1 MERKRSRAA
10 TEPPEPRAATP
21 GGDEDT
27 QDITTEFSSDSA
39 AQPRHSTN
47 GSNGS
52 SAPNGVRRVTGAV
65 GPASEPATVTRTLT
79 AEQAQE
85 AAAASRHARATR
97 VLPTPRKR
105 PEIPSLPPAAHAPTR
120 LAPLMLVLFEMFVD
134 VLAIAAA
141 FSFSYWLRFESDIF
155 RRYAE
160 PDIATYL
167 TMLGVTVATLIV
179 TFYFSKLYNLKRGA
193 SRVDEFYKI
202 AAAVS
207 MGTVLSLAT
216 NSLIL
221 GDKFVYSRQ
230 ILLMG
235 WLFAIVFVTLGRVAY
250 GVIVGELRRRGVD
263 RARVLVVGTGPTA
276 YLVVMRLDRH
286 RTLGYKV
293 LGMVD
298 NTYDDNGTAPSI
310 GHVPVLG
317 NLSNLADLV
326 RREKVDEVI
335 IALQGASD
343 ADMRDILDIIQDES
357 VSVKIYP
364 DAFQLMTQNEVTVGE
379 LGGLPLLSVK
389 DVALRGWNRRIKRA
403 FDIAFS
409 SVVLVLTAPLLLLL
423 AALVKLSSP
432 GPVFF
437 IQDRVGLDGRPFK
450 LVKFRTMRTESD
462 PALVPKMRD
471 DLPGWTV
478 PNDPRRTKIGM
489 FLRRFSLDE
498 LPQFYNVLIGEMSV
512 VGPRPEQPEYVQE
525 FAQRIYRYMSRHREK
540 AGITGWAQVNG
551 LRGDSS
557 IEYRTAADLYYV
569 ENWSVLFDL
578 KIIARTIV
586 AMLFGKNAY

>member
-1 MERKRSRAA
+1 MDDAQA
-10 TEPPEPRAATP
+10 HTTEPSNDAAP
-21 GGDEDT
+21 DNE
-27 QDITTEFSSDSA
+27 
-39 AQPRHSTN
+39 RN
-47 GSNGS
+47 GSNG
-52 SAPNGVRRVTGAV
+52 ANGVRRVTGSVSAP
-65 GPASEPATVTRTLT
+65 GPSPVTRTLT
-79 AEQAQE
+79 AEQAQQ
-85 AAAASRHARATR
+85 AATAAREARATR
-97 VLPTPRKR
+97 VLPASRRR
-105 PEIPSLPPAAHAPTR
+105 PEIPPLPPATHPPTKVAPV
-120 LAPLMLVLFEMFVD
+120 MLVLLEMLVD
-134 VLAIAAA
+134 VLAIAGA
-141 FSFSYWLRFESDIF
+141 FSFAYWLRFESDIF

-160 PDIATYL
+160 PDVATYI
-167 TMLGVTVATLIV
+167 TMLAVTVATVVV
-179 TFYFSKLYNLKRGA
+179 TFYFSRLYNLKRGA

-221 GDKFVYSRQ
+221 GDNFVYSRQ

-235 WLFAIVFVTLGRVAY
+235 WLFAIIFVTLGRVIY
-250 GVIVGELRRRGVD
+250 GVIVGELRKRGVD

-276 YLVVMRLDRH
+276 YLVTMRLDRH

-298 NTYDDNGTAPSI
+298 NTYDEEGTAASI

-317 NLSNLADLV
+317 NLSNLAELV

-343 ADMRDILDIIQDES
+343 ADMRDILDIIQDET

-389 DVALRGWNRRIKRA
+389 DVALRGWNRRVKRA
-403 FDIAFS
+403 FDIVFS
-409 SVVLVLTAPLLLLL
+409 AAVLVLTAPLFLLIS
-423 AALVKLSSP
+423 ALVKISSP

-437 IQDRVGLDGRPFK
+437 IQERVGLDGKPFK
-450 LVKFRTMRTESD
+450 LVKFRTMRIDGD
-462 PALVPKMRD
+462 PALIPKMRD

-478 PNDPRRTKIGM
+478 PNDPRRTRIGT

-525 FAQRIYRYMSRHREK
+525 FAQRIYSYMRRHREK

-578 KIIARTIV
+578 KIIVRTIV
-586 AMLFGKNAY
+586 AMFFGKNAY